1 MKHIFLF
8 LLIGSIPFLSTC
20 SNHKKSEKQQPSCNL
35 TQVVFDAQTYPV
47 IILGGGVAGLTSA
60 SYLAQANIPS
70 IVVEGEKPGGAL
82 AQSDSVRNW
91 PGVINSPG
99 AIIVTDI
106 KKQVQANGVTISK
119 EKVITLDFEKFPY
132 EVTVQDLQTKEQRV
146 LKGLTCIIAMGAE
159 PNYLGITGERGEG
172 GYWGKGVTNCAVCD
186 GALYRGKNVAVV
198 GGGDSAIVEASY
210 LSGIAK
216 SVTVFVRKDHF
227 RAKDKRKRDDVI
239 KRHNVTVQYNTQVK
253 QVLGNGN
260 KVTNLIVSDATTNET
275 KTIPMDGLFLA
286 IGSQPNTLLFQKF
299 LTLDPAGYV
308 VLNNEQETSV
318 KGIFAAGDVCDPVY
332 KQAVT
337 SASDGCKAALQ
348 AQAYLDELGFDVGMI
363 HGSVKLAESTAD
375 QEALGIFSDEEL
387 AEEEFSV
394 VQSIKSVDEFK
405 KLVSGYFP
413 VIIDFY
419 ANLCIPCQNMAPIVE
434 KIAEKY
440 SRSITFAK
448 VNLSDLGMHL
458 DEMRSC
464 VEAPEI
470 TMAPTFLFIR
480 DGKEVSRLV
489 DEVSAQDFEHELK
502 KMIELPSNLR
512 KSNE

>member
-1 MKHIFLF
+1 MKHIFL
-8 LLIGSIPFLSTC
+8 LVLIGSIPFLSTC
-20 SNHKKSEKQQPSCNL
+20 SNDKKSEKKQLLSNL
-35 TQVVFDAQTYPV
+35 SQVIFDAQTYPV

-60 SYLAQANIPS
+60 SYLAQANVPC
-70 IVVEGEKPGGAL
+70 IVIEGEKPGGAL

-91 PGVINSPG
+91 PGVINAPG
-99 AIIVTDI
+99 ALIVTDI
-106 KKQVQANGVTISK
+106 KKQVQANGVPITK
-119 EKVITLDFEKFPY
+119 EKVIAIDFEKFPY
-132 EVTVQDLQTKEQRV
+132 EVTVQDVQTKDQRV

-159 PNYLGITGERGEG
+159 PNYLGITGERGTD

-198 GGGDSAIVEASY
+198 GGGDSAIVEAAY

-216 SVTVFVRKDHF
+216 RVTIFVRKDHF

-239 KRHNVTVQYNTQVK
+239 RRPNVTVQYNTNVN
-253 QVLGNGN
+253 QVLGDGN
-260 KVTNLIVSDATTNET
+260 KVTKLVISDAATNET

-286 IGSQPNTLLFQKF
+286 IGSQPNTLLFKKF
-299 LTLDPAGYV
+299 LTLDSAAYV
-308 VLNNEQETSV
+308 VLNNEQETSI
-318 KGIFAAGDVCDPVY
+318 KGVFAAGDVCDPIY

-363 HGSVKLAESTAD
+363 HRSVKLGESTVE
-375 QEALGIFSDEEL
+375 QETLGFFSDEKLTEGEPSAVHL
-387 AEEEFSV
+387 
-394 VQSIKSVDEFK
+394 IKSIDEFK
-405 KLVSGYFP
+405 KIVRGYFP
-413 VIIDFY
+413 VVIDFY
-419 ANLCIPCQNMAPIVE
+419 ANLCIPCQNMAPIIE

-458 DEMRSC
+458 DEMRSLIN
-464 VEAPEI
+464 AQDI
-470 TMAPTFLFIR
+470 TTAPTFLFIR

-489 DEVSAQDFEHELK
+489 DEVSAQDLERELK
-502 KMIELPSNLR
+502 KMVE
-512 KSNE
+512 